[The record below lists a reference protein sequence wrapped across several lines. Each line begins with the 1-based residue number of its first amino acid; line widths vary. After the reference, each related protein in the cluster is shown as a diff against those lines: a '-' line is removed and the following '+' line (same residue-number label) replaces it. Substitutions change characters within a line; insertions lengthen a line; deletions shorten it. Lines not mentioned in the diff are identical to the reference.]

1 MKRKTKFAIGIL
13 LSSAV
18 FVSSVSVGLSAWV
31 SIDMK
36 HDSTPVQKRLYTV
49 VLKDGADDANPTR
62 IEGLER
68 NSFFELRPLPP
79 KENDYRTFEGWKEE
93 NGSTVYLGTV
103 SLASF
108 ASLPDNTLTL
118 YSSWIIEDAFIQVN
132 YASQTPQTTRLHLQD
147 PYIFP
152 LFNLHPSFTGLTKI
166 TSYTYANT
174 DKRAITYRRR
184 SSDSSG
190 YESVTSSDASLFF
203 NPNDSLILTDA
214 NFSEISLGQPIVL
227 TVA

>member
-13 LSSAV
+13 LSSVVLA
-18 FVSSVSVGLSAWV
+18 SSVSVGLSAWV

-49 VLKDGADDANPTR
+49 ILKDGADDANPTR

-68 NSFFELRPLPP
+68 NSYFELHVLSP

-93 NGSTVYLGTV
+93 NGGTVYLGTV

-108 ASLPDNTLTL
+108 TPASDNTLTL
-118 YSSWIIEDAFIQVN
+118 YSSWKIADAFIQVN

-166 TSYTYANT
+166 TSYTYSNAS
-174 DKRAITYRRR
+174 KRSITYRKR

-190 YESVTSSDASLFF
+190 YTSITSSDESLVL
-203 NPNDSLILTDA
+203 NPNDSLVLTNT
-214 NFSEISLGQPIVL
+214 NFPEISNGEPIVL